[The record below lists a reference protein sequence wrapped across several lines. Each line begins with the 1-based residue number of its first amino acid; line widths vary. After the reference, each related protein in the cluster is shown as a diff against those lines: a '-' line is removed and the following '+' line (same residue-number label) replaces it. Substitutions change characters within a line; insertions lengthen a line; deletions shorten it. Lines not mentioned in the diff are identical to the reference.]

1 MNAPRPTRLFA
12 VADVL
17 SGQVNL
23 DHYPFRYICIAVS
36 KEAMG
41 TRSVTTVSGA
51 GDRVDQLCTAV
62 EILEHRGWELV
73 TMEPRGLTAF
83 LRRR

>member
-1 MNAPRPTRLFA
+1 MNAPRPTRLFY

-17 SGQVNL
+17 SGQLNL
-23 DHYPFRYICIAVS
+23 DQYPFRYVCIAVS
-36 KEAMG
+36 KEATG
-41 TRSVTTVSGA
+41 TRAVTTVSGSA
-51 GDRVDQLCTAV
+51 DRIDQICTAV
-62 EILEHRGWELV
+62 EMLEHRGWELV